1 MDASIFI
8 DKTKKPTE
16 EDLRNALANSY
27 NLWQD
32 VYNLVYLKYPNAVSE
47 WNFPG
52 QKYGWSF
59 RMKDRKRTIVYLLP
73 RDKRFLVAFIFGQ
86 RAFEKIMSSNISKQI
101 KHDLES
107 AKVYAEGR
115 GIRIAVKNQ
124 NTLAAISQ
132 LIDFK
137 LAF

>member
-16 EDLRNALANSY
+16 EDLRNALANNY

-32 VYNLVYLKYPNAVSE
+32 VYDLVYLKYPNAVSE

-52 QKYGWSF
+52 QKHRWNF

-73 RDKRFLVAFIFGQ
+73 GDKRFLVAFVFGQ
-86 RAFEKIMSSNISKQI
+86 RAFERTMSSNISKQI
-101 KHDLES
+101 KHDLE
-107 AKVYAEGR
+107 ATKVYA
-115 GIRIAVKNQ
+115 
-124 NTLAAISQ
+124 
-132 LIDFK
+132 
-137 LAF
+137 